1 MECELAAAGPAGRTA
16 WPGSEEDSGC
26 SWKKKGTCQMK
37 SLMSRWK
44 DAVSDFTL
52 TKKKKKSRQK
62 IHKAK
67 HQPRQQEAG
76 AFSGTALLSVSSQQ
90 HVTATSAAAFNDIK
104 FLNQAQQL
112 FKLYNIVQQI
122 EARHSAKMLNNLLKI
137 HALKATESHI
147 FPKEKCIQTYS
158 YKSNTHSYPES

>member
-52 TKKKKKSRQK
+52 TKKKKPKK
-62 IHKAK
+62 IETENT
-67 HQPRQQEAG
+67 QSEAS
-76 AFSGTALLSVSSQQ
+76 ATAAGGRCFLRHCFTECEL
-90 HVTATSAAAFNDIK
+90 TAACDS
-104 FLNQAQQL
+104 
-112 FKLYNIVQQI
+112 NI
-122 EARHSAKMLNNLLKI
+122 SC
-137 HALKATESHI
+137 
-147 FPKEKCIQTYS
+147 CI
-158 YKSNTHSYPES
+158 